1 VTKGIKLLLTLL
13 TLSTACYAIAEVYR
27 VINEDGSISYTDTP
41 PAGDPTVESVNLP
54 PINTQPALTPKPI
67 SRKVEDKEKFAGYN
81 RISILNPTP
90 GTTIPPGH
98 QEIPV
103 EISLEPT
110 LHSGH
115 LIQLMFNGQ
124 PYGPP
129 TTSTLFNINSV
140 VRGEHSIQARVLDS
154 ENNTI
159 GQSNSVT
166 VYVKRHSISP
176 NIIHHNAN

>member
-13 TLSTACYAIAEVYR
+13 ILGAACYTIAEVYR
-27 VINEDGSISYTDTP
+27 VINEDGSVSYTDNP
-41 PAGDPTVESVNLP
+41 PAGDPTVESVSLP
-54 PINTQPALTPKPI
+54 PINTQPALETKTVVK
-67 SRKVEDKEKFAGYN
+67 KVADKEEFAGYN
-81 RISILNPTP
+81 QISILSPAS

-103 EISLEPT
+103 EISLEPS

-140 VRGEHSIQARVLDS
+140 ARGEHSIQARVLDS
-154 ENNTI
+154 ERNTV

-166 VYVKRHSISP
+166 VYVKRHSIK
-176 NIIHHNAN
+176 HNTN